1 MKADPTGAIL
11 AGGVSVICIGVAA
24 YTLVDGFRS
33 GVMRPPLLS
42 YGREASRED
51 QPQMFWF
58 YAVMNVLVVLLFL
71 VALLVIGL
79 QGLGVLQPLDAR

>member
-1 MKADPTGAIL
+1 
-11 AGGVSVICIGVAA
+11 
-24 YTLVDGFRS
+24 
-33 GVMRPPLLS
+33 
-42 YGREASRED
+42 
-51 QPQMFWF
+51 MFWF